1 VTPSAAVAEAVAG
14 TIIATARI
22 VGNRPL
28 RIHIPVPLHA
38 MSEWG
43 REEQEDICGREE
55 QEDICGREEQED
67 ICGREEQEDICGGK
81 RQIILTERIKLQ

>member
-1 VTPSAAVAEAVAG
+1 
-14 TIIATARI
+14 
-22 VGNRPL
+22 
-28 RIHIPVPLHA
+28 
-38 MSEWG
+38 MSEW
-43 REEQEDICGREE
+43 GREE